1 VSAYMTTRR
10 AEALEESRRLRHPR
24 RRAPRFD
31 FAALEPIIIAAWRPT
46 CEGESTAGLSAKTA
60 ALTGLHRSMVSRYR
74 RNGIP
79 VLQADRIAVALGR
92 HPGEIWPEW
101 WAA

>member
-1 VSAYMTTRR
+1 MSYMSIRR
-10 AEALEESRRLRHPR
+10 ADALAESWRLRRSCRP
-24 RRAPRFD
+24 PTRFD
-31 FAALEPIIIAAWRPT
+31 FAALEPIINAAWRPNS
-46 CEGESTAGLSAKTA
+46 EGEARAGLSAKTA
-60 ALTGLHRSMVSRYR
+60 ALTGIHRSMVSRYR